1 MTRSIKEDRKMDFKK
16 ELQTD
21 ILTFWLNNAIDR
33 VNGGIYT
40 QLDKEGKIYGTDKS
54 VWFQGRALWVFS
66 KAYNLI
72 EKRPEYLEA
81 ARCIY
86 EFIGKCVDTDGRM
99 YFTVTADGRGLQKR
113 RYYFSETFAAIG
125 CAEYYKASGDERAL
139 ADAEKYF
146 TVAYECY
153 TGVRKN
159 EPKVNPENSRTKA
172 LSPVMIMLSTAQ
184 VMRSLKGVR
193 EEFYDRICK
202 DCVHEILHGGFL
214 TESALLECVSADG
227 EFLDTPQGRVVNP
240 GHSLEAA
247 WFLLMEGI
255 IEENEE
261 LTSAARRII
270 DFTFPRGYDREHGGI
285 IAFTDVS
292 GKPPVQLE
300 WDMKLW
306 WPQCEA
312 MIALRMAYDYFGDP
326 KYYDAYGTL
335 LLYCEEHFIDYT
347 DGEWYGYLHYD
358 NTPSTTLKGNIF
370 KGPFHIPRFYM
381 IMAEYDAG
389 LGITEYA
396 K

>member
-1 MTRSIKEDRKMDFKK
+1 MNFRED
-16 ELQTD
+16 LQRD
-21 ILTFWLNNAIDR
+21 ILPFWLDNAIDR

-40 QLDKEGKIYGTDKS
+40 QLDKKGEIYGTDKS

-81 ARCIY
+81 AKTIY
-86 EFIGKCVDTDGRM
+86 EFIERCVDSDGRM

-125 CAEYYKASGDERAL
+125 CAEYYKASGDEKAL

-146 TVAYECY
+146 NVAYECY
-153 TGVRKN
+153 TGARHN
-159 EPKVNPENSRTKA
+159 APKINPDNFEAKA
-172 LSPVMIMLSTAQ
+172 LSPVMIMLATAQ
-184 VMRSLKGVR
+184 VMRTLGGERAGLYNEICAECVR
-193 EEFYDRICK
+193 E
-202 DCVHEILHGGFL
+202 ILEGGFL
-214 TESALLECVSADG
+214 KETALLECVGKNG

-247 WFLLMEGI
+247 WFLLEEGI
-255 IEENEE
+255 ISGNGEAAE
-261 LTSAARRII
+261 AARRII
-270 DFTFPRGYDREHGGI
+270 DFTLPRGLDEKRGGI

-312 MIALRMAYDYFGDP
+312 MIALRMAYDHFGDE
-326 KYYDAYGTL
+326 KYNRAYLEL
-335 LLYCEEHFIDYT
+335 LDYCERNFIDRE

-389 LGITEYA
+389 HGICEYA